1 MTQLTAT
8 PTPVTGNWNEQKVKL
23 KAKFPNLSDED
34 LKYEEGQRD
43 EMLKDLQAKL
53 GKSKEELAAI
63 ISAL

>member
-1 MTQLTAT
+1 MTELTAT

-23 KAKFPNLSDED
+23 KAKFSNLSDED
-34 LKYEEGQRD
+34 LQYEEGKRD
-43 EMLKDLQAKL
+43 EMLSNVQVKL